1 MLFWTRTGLI
11 SLVRPGKYD
20 YEFGFALPP
29 MKTPDKNFQYMMV
42 AAEPYQTCGFKL
54 QAREMDAPYQTCG
67 FKLQAREMDAPYQT
81 SGFKLQARE
90 MDRKAPLYRRVF
102 EIQNFS
108 N

>member
-67 FKLQAREMDAPYQT
+67 FKLQAREMD
-81 SGFKLQARE
+81 
-90 MDRKAPLYRRVF
+90 RKAPLYRRVF

>member
-54 QAREMDAPYQTCG
+54 QAREMD
-67 FKLQAREMDAPYQT
+67 
-81 SGFKLQARE
+81 
-90 MDRKAPLYRRVF
+90 RKAPLYRRVF
-102 EIQNFS
+102 EIAILESEEPEDFLLLLASS
-108 N
+108 NELIMIE